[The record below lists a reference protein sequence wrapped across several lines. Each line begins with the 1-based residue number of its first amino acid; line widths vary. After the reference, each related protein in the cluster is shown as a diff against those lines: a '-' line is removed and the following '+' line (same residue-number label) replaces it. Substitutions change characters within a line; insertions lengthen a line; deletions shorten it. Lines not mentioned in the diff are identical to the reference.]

1 MGIKAQPDLQSLKL
15 AAEKAAKEGQEGIEF
30 PVAAGVSPQRPQDG
44 KIEWLGDF
52 FSESYYIDPETHLI
66 DFHQKTGIPAVEK
79 DQLLV
84 KIISP
89 KEGQDGVDVFGKPCK
104 AEKPKTTKIRP
115 GSNVFWDDKENGFR
129 AKCSGRVK
137 LVGEL
142 LDVENIYRINGN
154 VGADTGN
161 IKHNGQLIIQGDIE
175 SGFKVEATGDIEVRG
190 LVYPAEVIC
199 DGKLVVR
206 EGINENTSKL
216 IKAKGGVVANYILNA
231 SIESDGPVAAKKEI
245 FQSEI
250 KTRDMVNCRDGR
262 IAGGEVMAM
271 KGIMVGEAGSKANVE
286 TTLIAGVDYQ
296 LHGKFK
302 SNNEEMAKI
311 KEYLK
316 KLNPAAKK
324 LKGNLRLLTDAQ
336 REIMTQITFKI
347 AECEEQLEILENEN
361 KKLVE
366 EIHKSKGAI
375 IVIYNMIYPGV
386 ALRIYDAQ
394 HDTREILMGPITAL
408 YDKITS
414 KIALTSELRD
424 IKE

>member
-1 MGIKAQPDLQSLKL
+1 
-15 AAEKAAKEGQEGIEF
+15 
-30 PVAAGVSPQRPQDG
+30 
-44 KIEWLGDF
+44 
-52 FSESYYIDPETHLI
+52 
-66 DFHQKTGIPAVEK
+66 
-79 DQLLV
+79 
-84 KIISP
+84 
-89 KEGQDGVDVFGKPCK
+89 
-104 AEKPKTTKIRP
+104 
-115 GSNVFWDDKENGFR
+115 
-129 AKCSGRVK
+129 
-137 LVGEL
+137 
-142 LDVENIYRINGN
+142 
-154 VGADTGN
+154 
-161 IKHNGQLIIQGDIE
+161 
-175 SGFKVEATGDIEVRG
+175 
-190 LVYPAEVIC
+190 
-199 DGKLVVR
+199 
-206 EGINENTSKL
+206 
-216 IKAKGGVVANYILNA
+216 
-231 SIESDGPVAAKKEI
+231 
-245 FQSEI
+245 
-250 KTRDMVNCRDGR
+250 
-262 IAGGEVMAM
+262 MAM